1 MCQPV
6 FCYDEFKDIHSRFHL
21 KQMEKFL
28 PVNIPPII
36 AQTPVKKCIKDLEK
50 NQTSYY
56 SLLNHCNMTIPNKL
70 N

>member
-1 MCQPV
+1 
-6 FCYDEFKDIHSRFHL
+6 
-21 KQMEKFL
+21 MEKFL

-50 NQTSYY
+50 NQTSDY

-70 N
+70 NKAKGSTVIT